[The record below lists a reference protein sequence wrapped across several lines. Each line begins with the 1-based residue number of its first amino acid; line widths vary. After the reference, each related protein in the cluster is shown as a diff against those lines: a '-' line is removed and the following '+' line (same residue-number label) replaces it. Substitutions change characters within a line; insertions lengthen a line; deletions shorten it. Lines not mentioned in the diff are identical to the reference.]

1 MKKWIIGK
9 PDENASAALSRQT
22 SLSAL
27 CSSVLVSRGID
38 TVQKACDFFNF
49 KKDNSSP
56 ALSDPFLIKDMKAAA
71 DAILEAVDNGE
82 NICIYGDYDCDGITA
97 TTILYSYLECLGAN
111 VSYYINMRS
120 DGYGLCENGIRKLAD
135 DGVDLIVSVDNGIS
149 AISEIKLANEL
160 GMKVVVTDHHQP
172 GEELPNALAVVDP
185 HRSDCPS
192 TFKDLCGCS
201 VALKLIAAMDDG
213 DYSAALEQ
221 FSDFAALATI
231 ADVVPLTG
239 ENRFIVTNGLH
250 YLKNTENP
258 GLQSLI
264 KVSGAKD
271 RLSSVDVSFSLIPR
285 INASGRFGSAS
296 DAVELFLTDDE
307 ERAQELADKLDR
319 LNSERKAAEESIL
332 ASIEERIKRSPE
344 ILYNRVLVIYGEG
357 WHHGV
362 IGIVCTRL
370 VERFGK
376 PVFLLSDDGEEAR
389 GSARSVE
396 GFSIYEALSA
406 CSEYLTKF
414 GGHVGA
420 GGFSLHQDD
429 IEKFNAAMQEYAAQR
444 SPSSPV
450 YTIHADKIILP
461 NEITP
466 EAIES
471 LSSLEPFGE
480 CSRQPLFLIRKAVL
494 TEIIPI
500 SGGLSTKIKINYGG
514 TMLEGPLFG
523 TKTDD
528 FLFRKGDTLDLVAAF
543 YINVFNG
550 RKSINIRIS
559 DIRSSTVSQVKY
571 FNAKAAYEQF
581 KRGEGIEPA
590 LAKRALPTRDD
601 LIMIYRTIGKFG
613 IISSDELF
621 GRLDDNIISYC
632 KLRIAVDIFSE
643 LGFIDYDIWSDR
655 ISFIKDPPKAAIE
668 SSKIY
673 QSVAAII
680 NYSKT

>member
-9 PDENASAALSRQT
+9 PDDNASAMLAKQS
-22 SLSAL
+22 SLSPL

-38 TVQKACDFFNF
+38 NVQKACDFFNF
-49 KKDNSSP
+49 KKDSSSTE
-56 ALSDPFLIKDMKAAA
+56 LSDPFLIKDMKAAA

-82 NICIYGDYDCDGITA
+82 YICVYGDYDCDGITA

-120 DGYGLCENGIRKLAD
+120 DGYGLCENGIRKLAE
-135 DGVDLIVSVDNGIS
+135 DGVELIVTVDNGIS
-149 AISEIKLANEL
+149 AINEIKLANEL

-172 GEELPNALAVVDP
+172 GDELPEALAVVDP

-239 ENRFIVTNGLH
+239 ENRYIVTNGLH
-250 YLKNTENP
+250 YLRNTENP
-258 GLQSLI
+258 GLQALMS
-264 KVSGAKD
+264 KSGSKD

-307 ERAQELADKLDR
+307 ERAEELAGRLDS
-319 LNSERKAAEESIL
+319 LNSERKAAEERIL
-332 ASIEERIKRSPE
+332 ASIEEKFRQTPE
-344 ILYNRVLVIYGEG
+344 VLYNRVLVIYGEG

-362 IGIVCTRL
+362 IGIVATRL

-406 CSEYLTKF
+406 CSEHLTKF

-420 GGFSLHQDD
+420 GGFSLPKEN
-429 IEKFNAAMQEYAAQR
+429 IEKFDAAMQEFAAR
-444 SPSSPV
+444 RFPSPPV

-461 NEITP
+461 NEITL
-466 EAIES
+466 EAVES
-471 LSSLEPFGE
+471 LSALEPFGE

-494 TEIIPI
+494 TEIIPL
-500 SGGLSTKIKINYGG
+500 SGGLNTKIKINYGG
-514 TMLEGPLFG
+514 TMLEGLLFG
-523 TKTDD
+523 TKTDE
-528 FLFRKGDTLDLVAAF
+528 FLYRKGDVIDLLATF
-543 YINVFNG
+543 YINVYNG
-550 RKSINIRIS
+550 RKSINMRIA
-559 DIRSSTVSQVKY
+559 DLRSSTVSQIKY

-590 LAKRALPTRDD
+590 LAGRALPTREE
-601 LIMIYRTIGKFG
+601 LIVIYKTIGRFG
-613 IISSDELF
+613 VISSDELF
-621 GRLDDNIISYC
+621 GRLDENVISYC
-632 KLRIAVDIFSE
+632 KLRIAVDIFAE

-680 NYSKT
+680 N

>member
-9 PDENASAALSRQT
+9 PDDNASAMLAKQS
-22 SLSAL
+22 SLSPL

-38 TVQKACDFFNF
+38 NVQKACDFFNY
-49 KKDNSSP
+49 KKDSSSP
-56 ALSDPFLIKDMKAAA
+56 ELSDPFLIKDMKAAA

-82 NICIYGDYDCDGITA
+82 NICVYGDYDCDGITA
-97 TTILYSYLECLGAN
+97 ATILYSYLECLGAN

-120 DGYGLCENGIRKLAD
+120 DGYGLCERGIRKLAE
-135 DGVDLIVSVDNGIS
+135 DGIELIVTVDNGIS

-172 GEELPNALAVVDP
+172 GDELPEALAVVDP

-201 VALKLIAAMDDG
+201 VALKLIAALDGG

-239 ENRFIVTNGLH
+239 ENRYIVESGLH
-250 YLKNTENP
+250 YLRNTENP
-258 GLQSLI
+258 GLQALMTKSN
-264 KVSGAKD
+264 AKD

-307 ERAQELADKLDR
+307 ERAEELAGRLDS
-319 LNSERKAAEESIL
+319 LNSERKAAEERIL
-332 ASIEERIKRSPE
+332 ASIEEKFRQSPE
-344 ILYNRVLVIYGEG
+344 VLYNRVLVIYGEG

-362 IGIVCTRL
+362 IGIVATRL

-406 CSEYLTKF
+406 CSEHLTKF

-420 GGFSLHQDD
+420 GGFSLHKDN
-429 IEKFNAAMQEYAAQR
+429 IEKFNAAMQEFAAKR
-444 SPSSPV
+444 FPVSPV
-450 YTIHADKIILP
+450 YTIRADKLILP
-461 NEITP
+461 NEITL
-466 EAIES
+466 EAVES
-471 LSSLEPFGE
+471 LSALEPFGE
-480 CSRQPLFLIRKAVL
+480 CSRQPLFLIRKATL
-494 TEIIPI
+494 TEIIPL
-500 SGGLSTKIKINYGG
+500 SGGLNTKVMINYGG
-514 TMLEGPLFG
+514 TTLEGLLFG
-523 TKTDD
+523 TKTED
-528 FLFRKGDTLDLVAAF
+528 FLYKKDDTIDLLAAF

-550 RKSINIRIS
+550 RKSVNMRIS
-559 DIRSSTVSQVKY
+559 DIRSSAVSQVKY

-590 LAKRALPTRDD
+590 LAKRALPTREE
-601 LIMIYRTIGKFG
+601 LIVIYRTIGKFG
-613 IISSDELF
+613 VISSDELF
-621 GRLDDNIISYC
+621 GRLDDNVISYC
-632 KLRIAVDIFSE
+632 KLRIAVDIFAE

-673 QSVAAII
+673 QSVAALIG
-680 NYSKT
+680 

>member
-9 PDENASAALSRQT
+9 PDDNASAMLAKQS
-22 SLSAL
+22 SLSPL

-38 TVQKACDFFNF
+38 NVQKACDFFNF

-56 ALSDPFLIKDMKAAA
+56 ELSDPFLIKDMKAAA

-82 NICIYGDYDCDGITA
+82 NICVYGDYDCDGITA
-97 TTILYSYLECLGAN
+97 ATILYSYLECLGAN

-120 DGYGLCENGIRKLAD
+120 DGYGLCERGIRKLAE
-135 DGVDLIVSVDNGIS
+135 DGIDLIVTVDNGIS
-149 AISEIKLANEL
+149 AINEIKLANEL

-172 GEELPNALAVVDP
+172 GDELPEALAVVDP

-201 VALKLIAAMDDG
+201 VALKLIAALDGG

-239 ENRFIVTNGLH
+239 ENRYIVTNGLH
-250 YLKNTENP
+250 YLRNTENP
-258 GLQSLI
+258 GLQALMTKSN
-264 KVSGAKD
+264 AKD

-307 ERAQELADKLDR
+307 ERAEELAGRLDS
-319 LNSERKAAEESIL
+319 LNSERKAAEERIL
-332 ASIEERIKRSPE
+332 ASIEENFKHSPE
-344 ILYNRVLVIYGEG
+344 VLYNRVLVIYGEG

-362 IGIVCTRL
+362 IGIVATRL

-406 CSEYLTKF
+406 CSEHLTKF

-420 GGFSLHQDD
+420 GGFSLRKDN
-429 IEKFNAAMQEYAAQR
+429 IEKFKAAMQEFAAKR
-444 SPSSPV
+444 FPIPPV
-450 YTIHADKIILP
+450 YTIHADKLILP
-461 NEITP
+461 NEITL
-466 EAIES
+466 EAVES
-471 LSSLEPFGE
+471 LSALEPFGE
-480 CSRQPLFLIRKAVL
+480 CSRQPLFLIRKATL
-494 TEIIPI
+494 TDIISL
-500 SGGLSTKIKINYGG
+500 SGGLNTKVMINYGG
-514 TMLEGPLFG
+514 TMLEGLLFG
-523 TKTDD
+523 TKTED
-528 FLFRKGDTLDLVAAF
+528 FLYKKGDTVDLLAAF

-550 RKSINIRIS
+550 RKSVNMRIS
-559 DIRSSTVSQVKY
+559 DIRSSSVSQIKY
-571 FNAKAAYEQF
+571 FNAKTAYEQF

-590 LAKRALPTRDD
+590 LAKRALPTREE
-601 LIMIYRTIGKFG
+601 LIVIYKAIGKFG
-613 IISSDELF
+613 VISSDELF
-621 GRLDDNIISYC
+621 GRLDDNVISYC
-632 KLRIAVDIFSE
+632 KLRIAIDIFAE

-673 QSVAAII
+673 QSVAALIG
-680 NYSKT
+680 

>member
-9 PDENASAALSRQT
+9 PDDNASAMLAKQS
-22 SLSAL
+22 SLSPL

-38 TVQKACDFFNF
+38 NVQKACDFFNY
-49 KKDNSSP
+49 KKDGSSP
-56 ALSDPFLIKDMKAAA
+56 ELSDPFLIKDMKAAA

-82 NICIYGDYDCDGITA
+82 NICVYGDYDCDGITA
-97 TTILYSYLECLGAN
+97 ATILYSYLECLGAN

-120 DGYGLCENGIRKLAD
+120 DGYGLCERGIRKLAE
-135 DGVDLIVSVDNGIS
+135 DGVDLIVTVDNGIS

-172 GEELPNALAVVDP
+172 GDELPEALAVVDP

-201 VALKLIAAMDDG
+201 VALKLIAALDGG

-239 ENRFIVTNGLH
+239 ENRYIVESGLH
-250 YLKNTENP
+250 YLRNTENP
-258 GLQSLI
+258 GLQALMTKSN
-264 KVSGAKD
+264 SKD

-307 ERAQELADKLDR
+307 ERAEELAGRLDS
-319 LNSERKAAEESIL
+319 LNSERKAAEERIL
-332 ASIEERIKRSPE
+332 ASIEEKFRQSPE
-344 ILYNRVLVIYGEG
+344 VLYNRVLVIYGEG

-362 IGIVCTRL
+362 IGIVATRL

-406 CSEYLTKF
+406 CSEHLTKF

-420 GGFSLHQDD
+420 GGFSLHKDN
-429 IEKFNAAMQEYAAQR
+429 IEKFNAAMQEFAAKR
-444 SPSSPV
+444 FPVPPV
-450 YTIHADKIILP
+450 YTIRADKLILP
-461 NEITP
+461 NEITL
-466 EAIES
+466 EAVES
-471 LSSLEPFGE
+471 LSALEPFGE
-480 CSRQPLFLIRKAVL
+480 CSRQPLFLIRKATL
-494 TEIIPI
+494 TEIIPL
-500 SGGLSTKIKINYGG
+500 SGGLNTKVMINYGG
-514 TMLEGPLFG
+514 TTLEGLLFG
-523 TKTDD
+523 TKTED
-528 FLFRKGDTLDLVAAF
+528 FLYKKGDTIDLLAAF

-550 RKSINIRIS
+550 RKSVNMRIS
-559 DIRSSTVSQVKY
+559 DIRSSAVSQVKY

-590 LAKRALPTRDD
+590 LAKRALPTREE
-601 LIMIYRTIGKFG
+601 LIVIYRTIGKFG
-613 IISSDELF
+613 VISSDELF
-621 GRLDDNIISYC
+621 GRLDDNVISYC
-632 KLRIAVDIFSE
+632 KLHIAVDIFAE

-673 QSVAAII
+673 QSVAALIG
-680 NYSKT
+680 